1 MAGVSW
7 GPSPTINFKIQ
18 LCWGWGWGCIRKRLE
33 MKIKKPRQ
41 SVPYMGQGLLSVR
54 RALLDPHDGKSLLGG
69 EAESLLT
76 LGGSWG
82 WLCHPG
88 LEAGRRAPVPPS
100 L

>member
-1 MAGVSW
+1 
-7 GPSPTINFKIQ
+7 
-18 LCWGWGWGCIRKRLE
+18 

>member
-1 MAGVSW
+1 MTGVSW
-7 GPSPTINFKIQ
+7 GPSPTISFKIQ
-18 LCWGWGWGCIRKRLE
+18 LWWWWGLGGVRKRLE
-33 MKIKKPRQ
+33 MIKKPRQ

-54 RALLDPHDGKSLLGG
+54 RALLDPHKGESLLGG

-76 LGGSWG
+76 LGGSWA

-88 LEAGRRAPVPPS
+88 LEAGRQTPVPPS